1 MKKLLAGI
9 CSLALLTGCGGN
21 SSKNSEF
28 EGQTLKVFN
37 WGEYIGEEVVENFE
51 EEFGVKVVYDTF
63 LSNEAMYTKI
73 QTGDVYD
80 VLVPSDYMIER
91 LVQEDML
98 QPLDHSLIPNMKF
111 LSEGVKNLPYDP
123 ENTYSI
129 PYFWGS
135 VGIVYNKNNVDIKDL
150 EEQGFRIFHN
160 TKYAGRI
167 YMYDSERDSFMMA
180 FKSLGYS
187 MNTGNES
194 EIMEA
199 YEWLREVNNT
209 MGPAYV
215 TDEVIDNMSA
225 GRKDLAVVYS
235 GDAVTIL
242 EENEDMAYFCPNEGT
257 NLWSDAMVIPK
268 NAANPKLAHAFINYI
283 MSYDASYAN
292 SEYAGYASSN
302 DDVLED
308 MNVDLEGNSAYLP
321 RSGYDKDE
329 VFVYNKELTAKL
341 SELWVK
347 VKAQ

>member
-1 MKKLLAGI
+1 MKKFWMLI
-9 CSLALLTGCGGN
+9 CSLLLLGGCARGN
-21 SSKNSEF
+21 NAITDEF

-37 WGEYIGEEVVENFE
+37 WGEYIGEDVISEFE
-51 EEFGVKVVYDTF
+51 DQYGVKVVYETF
-63 LSNEAMYTKI
+63 LSNEAMYTKL

-91 LVQEDML
+91 LIQEDML
-98 QPLDHSLIPNMKF
+98 QKLDHSKIPNLSN

-123 ENTYSI
+123 NNDYSV

-135 VGIVYNKNNVDIKDL
+135 VGIVYNKNNVDLNDL
-150 EEQGFRIFHN
+150 ENEGFSIFHN
-160 TKYAGRI
+160 TKYSGRI

-180 FKSLGYS
+180 FKALGYS
-187 MNTGNES
+187 MNTSDET
-194 EIMEA
+194 EISEA
-199 YEWLREVNNT
+199 YDWLKEINST
-209 MGPAYV
+209 MSPAYV
-215 TDEVIDNMSA
+215 TDEVIDSMSA

-242 EENEDMAYFCPNEGT
+242 DENEDMGYYCPKEGT

-268 NAANPKLAHAFINYI
+268 NAANPDLAHVFINFI
-283 MSYDASYAN
+283 MSDEISRQN

-302 DDVLED
+302 EFILDELSLD
-308 MNVDLEGNSAYLP
+308 MNEAYIP
-321 RSGYDKDE
+321 RSGYEKDE